1 MKDRRAYWGRLVTEQ
16 EASGKS
22 VREFCRA
29 RQVNEHSFYT
39 WRRRL
44 SEPPEPVRFAL
55 VETGAG
61 SGTGVGT
68 PIELVLTNGER
79 LRIAAGV
86 SAELLRT
93 VLGVLRA

>member
-1 MKDRRAYWGRLVTEQ
+1 MRNRKAYWGRLVADQ

-22 VREFCRA
+22 VREFCRV
-29 RQVNEHSFYT
+29 REVNEHSFYT

-44 SEPPEPVRFAL
+44 SEEREPVRFAL
-55 VETGAG
+55 VETGAVSESGKG
-61 SGTGVGT
+61 S

-93 VLGVLRA
+93 VLGVLRG